1 MQFYQFKRFE
11 NDEIKIAEA
20 WYAIVPV
27 GETIESRWPDCSIQR
42 INFFD
47 ENKID
52 SNKSSLKIKHI
63 DFLRNLSI
71 GPWGPI
77 VPWGPGLLG
86 THGPLGP
93 QFHNCVVVCSSER
106 IT

>member
-1 MQFYQFKRFE
+1 MNNNNNNHHHHNNNIVLKPSATLLQFYQFKRFE

-27 GETIESRWPDCSIQR
+27 GETIETRWPDCSIQR

-52 SNKSSLKIKHI
+52 SNKSSL
-63 DFLRNLSI
+63 
-71 GPWGPI
+71 
-77 VPWGPGLLG
+77 
-86 THGPLGP
+86 
-93 QFHNCVVVCSSER
+93 
-106 IT
+106 